1 MKQNKKNKVRL
12 YTYTFIVTDRYRQNY
27 RFKKNY
33 VISKSFTKYKNNLE
47 WSKKK
52 QLSISIDKETH
63 VYYVCVYVNVHVHVL
78 HVCIW
83 I

>member
-47 WSKKK
+47 
-52 QLSISIDKETH
+52 
-63 VYYVCVYVNVHVHVL
+63 
-78 HVCIW
+78 
-83 I
+83 